1 MEKAV
6 KYLLIALGA
15 VAGGSATALAI
26 NKFSGSGAK
35 LSSGG
40 KILFIGDSYTAGSN
54 SYADQLKKM
63 IPSIDIKK
71 IAKVGEKTDWMLS
84 NSSNEISG
92 NKYNAVFILGGLND
106 IYALGSIDSTKKNLQ
121 AIYDMAKKS
130 GAKVIGITVAPTD
143 YYSAYTPAKG
153 KLTDDLNAWIKH
165 NKTADISID
174 FNKMLK
180 SGSRQD
186 TGLFVADKLH
196 ASTKGHEML
205 ATDIKRK
212 IFLK

>member
-6 KYLLIALGA
+6 RYLLIALGA
-15 VAGGSATALAI
+15 VAGGSATAFAI
-26 NKFSGSGAK
+26 NKFSGSGTK
-35 LSSGG
+35 LASGG
-40 KILFIGDSYTAGSN
+40 RVLFIGDSYTAGSN

-63 IPSIDIKK
+63 IPNIQIKK

-106 IYALGSIDSTKKNLQ
+106 VYALGNIDSTKKNLE
-121 AIYDMAKKS
+121 AMYEIAKKS
-130 GAKVIGITVAPTD
+130 GAKVIGITIAPTD
-143 YYSAYTPAKG
+143 YYSSYTPAKG

-165 NKTADISID
+165 NKTVDASID

-186 TGLFVADKLH
+186 TGLFVSDKLH

-205 ATDIKRK
+205 ASDIKK
-212 IFLK
+212 KVFGK